1 MSKNTL
7 KQKYEKEIVSKLQKE
22 LDIKNKMSVPK
33 IEKIVVNSG
42 IGDLSKNKE
51 GRGQIVEDIT
61 RITGQKP
68 SVRKARIS
76 VAGFNLRE
84 GMPVGVKTTLRGVRM
99 YDFYQKLV
107 SIVLPRLRDF
117 RGVSEKSFDKN
128 GNYSLGLKDHTVF
141 PEVDSGKI
149 SNPRGIEITIVT
161 STADTEKAKKLL
173 ELMGM
178 PFEKVEDK

>member
-22 LDIKNKMSVPK
+22 FEIKNKMSVPK
-33 IEKIVVNSG
+33 LEKIVINSG

-51 GRGQIVEDIT
+51 GRAQMVEDISL
-61 RITGQKP
+61 ITGQKP
-68 SVRKARIS
+68 SVRKARVS

-84 GMPVGVKTTLRGVRM
+84 GMSVGIKTTLRGVRM

-117 RGVSEKSFDKN
+117 RGVSSTSFDKN

-141 PEVDSGKI
+141 PEVSSGRI
-149 SNPRGIEITIVT
+149 SNPRGMEVTIVT
-161 STADTEKAKKLL
+161 STTDNKKARKLL
-173 ELMGM
+173 ELLGM
-178 PFEKVEDK
+178 PFEKEEDK